1 MQLETNSVASLCAL
15 FSTLHKLGD
24 VDQPFVFGANGATV
38 LSLAAHGTA
47 VVQWLGEIGNYKCTQ
62 AYRVCLDIETLAQL
76 LANTKTCKTARLEL
90 CNQYPVTIDLKL
102 RSDARDRAYT
112 INLLEDDGSANRMPV
127 INPEWQ
133 YPDSVS
139 VQSIEF
145 KKTITDFNGPP
156 LSATSVRI
164 SYTPNTLLLLECNST
179 AVKNAQEH
187 YRPNA
192 VVKFESTV
200 NTTAMFPRQAYPLR
214 LLLHLT
220 KISKAAPVLRIYPA
234 VNEVTPLRIDCEL
247 TGLGVFRMYLT
258 PRIDEF
264 EE

>member
-1 MQLETNSVASLCAL
+1 MNLETNSVASLCAL

-24 VDQPFVFGANGATV
+24 VDQPFKFERNGATM
-38 LSLAAHGTA
+38 LSFAAHGTA
-47 VVQWLGEIGNYKCTQ
+47 VVQWLGQISIYQCTQ
-62 AYRVCLDIETLAQL
+62 PYKVCLDIETLAQL
-76 LANTKTCKTARLEL
+76 LANTKTCKIARLEL
-90 CNQYPVTIDLKL
+90 SGQYPVTIDLKL

-112 INLLEDDGSANRMPV
+112 VNLLEDDGSVNRMPLL
-127 INPEWQ
+127 NPEWQ

-200 NTTAMFPRQAYPLR
+200 SSPAKFPRQAYPLR

-220 KISKAAPVLRIYPA
+220 KISKAAPILRIYPA
-234 VNEVTPLRIDCEL
+234 VNEGTPLRIDGEL

-264 EE
+264 DE